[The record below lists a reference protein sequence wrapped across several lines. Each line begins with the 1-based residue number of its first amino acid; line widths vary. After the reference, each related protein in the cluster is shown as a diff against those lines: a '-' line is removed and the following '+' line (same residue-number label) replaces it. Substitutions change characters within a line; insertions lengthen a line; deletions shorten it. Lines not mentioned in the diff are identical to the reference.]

1 MAVGPGDRL
10 GPYEIQSAIGAGG
23 MGEVYR
29 ARDSRLKR
37 DVALKI
43 LPESFATDPERLA
56 RFQREA
62 EVLASLNHSN
72 IAQIYGIEESSG
84 TRALV
89 MELVDGETLADRI
102 ARGPI
107 PLDEALLV
115 AKQIVEALEA
125 AHEQGINH
133 RDLKPANIKVTP
145 EGHVKVLD
153 FGLAKLAETPMGA
166 RPTSPLSMSPTI
178 TSPVMTGIGV
188 LLGTA
193 AYMAPEQARGKATDK
208 RADIWAFGCVLYE
221 MLAGRRA
228 FDGEDAAETIGAVIH
243 KEPAWDALP
252 AATPPHV
259 RNLLQRCFQKD
270 PRQRIRDIGDV
281 RLELQSA
288 PHAALAQAPD
298 APTQRSWMAWGG
310 WALAAAST
318 IGLVAVLVGSRPAEQ
333 PIAPDPVQFEIL
345 APENSTFANF
355 IGYPIVSPDGRRVVF
370 VARGRDGRS
379 KIWVR
384 EIGSGELRP
393 LPATDDALSVPFW
406 SPDSRFIAYV
416 AGGAVGNS
424 AGNKLNKLDVSGG
437 APVTLC
443 DLPAAYRGGTWNSGG
458 DILIGVS
465 LLGIWRVPDTGGAPV
480 RVMTDGMLPAF
491 LPDGRQFLYTRTP
504 GNTNVAGGLSIGSLD
519 AGANQPASK
528 ELIPDASAFIYAS
541 SKNPALGHVLFLRG
555 TDLVAQP
562 FDPVRLQLAGNVVQI
577 ASNILQAPNAVS
589 FSASV
594 TGVVTYRVAGGADDS
609 RLMWF
614 DREGKPDGQV
624 GPPGRYGMVRLSIDG
639 RTLVV
644 DTLTTQPGVRHVW
657 TVDVRRQTFGL
668 LNPGPNAD
676 GAGIISPDGRI
687 VFTSN
692 ASGDM
697 YVRSANGAGE
707 AELLVKSSTTKHA
720 NDWSRDGRFI
730 VYDDHHERRRQDLYI
745 LPISGDRKPVP
756 FLVTDADE
764 TEGAFSPDGKWI
776 AYSSDESGRR
786 DVYVRD
792 FAPERTPATGAVKV
806 PISNAGGYKP
816 RWHPNGNELFYLAL
830 DGTMMSVPVTTAS
843 SFEPGAPKA
852 LFKTAATGFLPYD
865 VAADGRFLVNTLS
878 DTANQQSP
886 ITVVLNW
893 QSRLK
898 K

>member
-1 MAVGPGDRL
+1 MPLGPGTRL

-62 EVLASLNHSN
+62 EMLASLNHSN
-72 IAQIYGIEESSG
+72 IAQIYGIEESNG

-89 MELVDGETLADRI
+89 MELVEGETLADRI

-107 PLDEALLV
+107 PLDEALPI
-115 AKQIVEALEA
+115 AKQIAEALEA

-153 FGLAKLAETPMGA
+153 FGLAKLAETRMGA

-193 AYMAPEQARGKATDK
+193 AYMAPEQARGKGTDK
-208 RADIWAFGCVLYE
+208 RVDIWAFGCVLYE
-221 MLAGRRA
+221 MLTGRRA
-228 FDGEDAAETIGAVIH
+228 FDGEDVAETLGSVIH
-243 KEPAWDALP
+243 KEPTWDALP
-252 AATPPHV
+252 AGMPPHL

-281 RLELQSA
+281 RIELTSLPNTVTTNRNIPA
-288 PHAALAQAPD
+288 ESSW
-298 APTQRSWMAWGG
+298 RSWMAWSG
-310 WALAAAST
+310 WALAATTTAL
-318 IGLVAVLVGSRPAEQ
+318 GAMLVMSRPQDQ
-333 PIAPDPVQFEIL
+333 PIAADPVQFEIL
-345 APENSTFANF
+345 PPENTIF
-355 IGYPIVSPDGRRVVF
+355 IGNPIVSPDGRKLVF
-370 VARGRDGRS
+370 GARGRDGRPQ
-379 KIWVR
+379 IWLR
-384 EIGSGELRP
+384 DIGSGESHP
-393 LPATDDALSVPFW
+393 LPGIDAGSAPFW
-406 SPDSRFIAYV
+406 SPDSRFIGYL
-416 AGGAVGNS
+416 AGGS
-424 AGNKLNKLDVSGG
+424 NKLTKVDVTGG
-437 APVTLC
+437 SPTMLC
-443 DLPAAYRGGTWNSGG
+443 DVPGGFRGGTWNSSG
-458 DILIGVS
+458 DILFGVS
-465 LLGIWRVPDTGGAPV
+465 LLGIWRVPETGGAPA
-480 RVMTDGMLPAF
+480 RVTTEGELPAF
-491 LPDGRQFLYTRTP
+491 LPDGRHFLYRRTP
-504 GNTNVAGGLSIGSLD
+504 GNGSGRGGGLSIGSLD
-519 AGANQPASK
+519 ASGNQPSSS
-528 ELIPDASAFIYAS
+528 ELISVPSAFIYAPS
-541 SKNPALGHVLFLRG
+541 TNPALGYVLFVRG

-562 FDPVRLQLAGNVVQI
+562 FDPVRLEPVGNVVQI
-577 ASNILQAPNAVS
+577 ASSILLVPNALS
-589 FSASV
+589 FSAST
-594 TGVVTYRVAGGADDS
+594 TGVVTYRVAGGADGS
-609 RLMWF
+609 RLLWF

-624 GPPGRYGMVRLSIDG
+624 GPPGRYGMVRLSVDG

-644 DTLTTQPGVRHVW
+644 DALTAQSSVNHVW

-668 LNPGPNAD
+668 LNPGPNTD
-676 GAGIISPDGRI
+676 GAGIISPNGRI

-692 ASGDM
+692 ANGDM
-697 YVRSANGAGE
+697 YVRPANGAGE
-707 AELLVKSSTTKHA
+707 PELLVKSSTTKHA

-730 VYDDHHERRRQDLYI
+730 VYDDHNEKRRQDLYI
-745 LPISGDRKPVP
+745 LPMSGERKPVP
-756 FLVTDADE
+756 FMVTDADE
-764 TEGAFSPDGKWI
+764 TEAAFSPDGKWI

-792 FAPERTPATGAVKV
+792 FAPERVPAIGAVKV

-816 RWHPNGNELFYLAL
+816 RWHPNGKELFYLAL
-830 DGTMMSVPVTTAS
+830 DGTMTSVPVTTANT
-843 SFEPGAPKA
+843 FEPGTPRA
-852 LFKTAATGFLPYD
+852 LFKTAATGFFPYD
-865 VAADGRFLVNTLS
+865 VSPDGRFLVNTLS
-878 DTANQQSP
+878 NTANQQSP